1 MPVPNRPHKYKAKPT
16 IVDGIKF
23 ASAKEARRYGVLK
36 QLEKAGKIDEL
47 RLQVRY
53 PIVIETVYVA
63 DFVYIDNYTGK
74 YVVEDVK
81 GYKTRE
87 YLRKK
92 KLMRKQHGVDIVES

>member
-1 MPVPNRPHKYKAKPT
+1 MPVPNRPHKYRAKPT

-63 DFVYIDNYTGK
+63 DFVYIDNHTGK